1 MAEAQSNSSPWQADL
16 WKDEEVELNGQVD
29 LNGHNLNGQG
39 MVEMFQP
46 LTMVLSGQSDSP
58 TSRNS
63 SKDPMVR
70 QVTPFAEEEAV
81 QASASIFMGKFQ
93 DVMRISEA
101 SSFSPSSE
109 AVAPRVR
116 IRVSEVSQ
124 TLTDGTGSGL
134 GLSPTASSPAEFTRT
149 NVHDVWRAES
159 DALRARKKTSDR
171 GNLNSISSRSYSR
184 LTRRHDL
191 KSRLQGGLSGFVMRP
206 DSFLCVL
213 WDIICGI
220 MMLHDSVM
228 IPLLTA
234 FDVQQTGAVYGFA
247 LVSAVV
253 WCLDMNISF
262 FRGFI
267 NARTGFVEMRMRPI
281 ARRYLTGWFLPD
293 VALISLD
300 MVSFFST
307 ESSNMESFTLL
318 RLFRN
323 LRLLR
328 LVRMVGRA
336 GVLKEHL
343 ETFEIMEWASV
354 YVETTLGMMKHL
366 AIIALMCHFCGCA
379 WYALGRTEQ
388 ELPGQTSW
396 ITLHAGTRDEL
407 GLPTDLMYMYSTSL
421 HWALTQFTPA
431 AMEVSASN
439 GVERIFTV
447 CVVLTGLIAFSFFLG
462 SINQSLSQL
471 KARSAQET
479 FQNMLVRRYI
489 SERQL
494 SMELA
499 ADMLAFI
506 RQRGLGKAKS
516 KVVFSDIKALD
527 SLPRELLAHLQ
538 HEVGLPILDTHAM
551 LKHLSVLGSKEMT
564 RLCEKALKESRRI
577 YGEHLFEAGGG
588 GEKMYF
594 ILSGRFH
601 YTSEL
606 LLDVTHEVSK
616 GMRCSEASL
625 WLSWE
630 HHGTM
635 TCADHTSYLFQ
646 LDGANFR
653 KIMVRSDQAE
663 LCAMYAR
670 LFHKGLMEAYITEEE
685 ASDLFGSDEDVAQIM
700 TPIRAVIRTSNLMA
714 DFGHFSAVWAFQV
727 WKEWLQEQKDERRR
741 SKRNNFNFCG
751 RREVS

>member
-1 MAEAQSNSSPWQADL
+1 
-16 WKDEEVELNGQVD
+16 
-29 LNGHNLNGQG
+29 
-39 MVEMFQP
+39 
-46 LTMVLSGQSDSP
+46 
-58 TSRNS
+58 
-63 SKDPMVR
+63 
-70 QVTPFAEEEAV
+70 
-81 QASASIFMGKFQ
+81 
-93 DVMRISEA
+93 
-101 SSFSPSSE
+101 
-109 AVAPRVR
+109 
-116 IRVSEVSQ
+116 
-124 TLTDGTGSGL
+124 
-134 GLSPTASSPAEFTRT
+134 
-149 NVHDVWRAES
+149 
-159 DALRARKKTSDR
+159 
-171 GNLNSISSRSYSR
+171 
-184 LTRRHDL
+184 
-191 KSRLQGGLSGFVMRP
+191 
-206 DSFLCVL
+206 
-213 WDIICGI
+213 
-220 MMLHDSVM
+220 
-228 IPLLTA
+228 
-234 FDVQQTGAVYGFA
+234 
-247 LVSAVV
+247 
-253 WCLDMNISF
+253 
-262 FRGFI
+262 GFI
-267 NARTGFVEMRMRPI
+267 EMRLWPI
-281 ARRYLTGWFLPD
+281 AQRYLTGWFVPD
-293 VALISLD
+293 LALISLD

-307 ESSNMESFTLL
+307 ESNNMESFTLL

-336 GVLKEHL
+336 SVLKEHL

-354 YVETTLGMMKHL
+354 YVETTLGMIKHL

-379 WYALGRTEQ
+379 WYALGRTDQ
-388 ELPGQTSW
+388 FGLGQASW
-396 ITLHAGTRDEL
+396 ITVHEATREEL
-407 GLPTDLMYMYSTSL
+407 GLPSDLLYMYSTSL

-439 GVERIFTV
+439 GVERLFTV
-447 CVVLTGLIAFSFFLG
+447 GVVLTGLIVFSFFVG
-462 SINQSLSQL
+462 SINQSLSTL
-471 KARSAQET
+471 KARSAEDT
-479 FQNMLVRRYI
+479 FQNTLVRRYI

-527 SLPRELLAHLQ
+527 SLPQELLAHLQ

-601 YTSEL
+601 YISEQL
-606 LLDVTHEVSK
+606 RDDVTQEVSK

-635 TCADHTSYLFQ
+635 TCMDHSSHLFQ
-646 LDGANFR
+646 LDGAQFR

-670 LFHKGLMEAYITEEE
+670 LFYKNLIEEYLTEEE
-685 ASDLFGSDEDVAQIM
+685 ATDLFGSDEDVAHIL
-700 TPIRAVIRTSNLMA
+700 TPIRAVIRTSNFMA
-714 DFGHFSAVWAFQV
+714 EFGSYSVHWAFQV
-727 WKEWLQEQKDERRR
+727 WKEHLQQKKEERR
-741 SKRNNFNFCG
+741 KRRTCLRYCP
-751 RREVS
+751 RRDAA